1 MLTTS
6 VSSHVQSQQYLQKI
20 NFSPWN
26 ISVSASKLLC
36 SWKESLT
43 RLKIFCM
50 TTRTLCLM
58 GGRRDSILKA
68 ASSMKSLAW
77 LRHRQIRL
85 SPVCSRTRASFYT
98 VEYAPYI
105 LTCVAEPDWIR
116 FGWVQCCGS
125 TESRSGYNISSESGS
140 PDPDFDDQ
148 TMKKNIAENLFISF
162 FDRKLQFTYP

>member
-20 NFSPWN
+20 NFSPRN

-43 RLKIFCM
+43 RLKIFCI

-98 VEYAPYI
+98 VENAPSYT
-105 LTCVAEPDWIR
+105 LTRLAEPDWIR
-116 FGWVQCCGS
+116 FNWV
-125 TESRSGYNISSESGS
+125 SGS
-140 PDPDFDDQ
+140 SCGIRIRIQ
-148 TMKKNIAENLFISF
+148 EA
-162 FDRKLQFTYP
+162 Y